1 MQSNLFRFLLAGC
14 LASLLVS
21 CEKEKK
27 AGEQL
32 PFESTPASAM
42 LSPVVEEISGI
53 AQSQQMKPNLWA
65 QEDSGTPNQLYL
77 INPSGVV
84 LKKVHLKGIINRDWE
99 DMAVVNGRIYIAE
112 TGDNTQS
119 YPSYA
124 FYMFNEPATNT
135 DTVKLIDTL
144 RFTYPDGSHDSEAF
158 LVDPQSKDV
167 FVITKRDTKSKIY
180 RLGYPYSSPATAS
193 LVGELPYTGVV
204 CAALSAD
211 GREIIIK
218 TYSNIYYYKRADGT
232 TLPAALNGAYNDLP
246 YTLEP
251 QGEAVCF
258 AVDGGGFYTISEK
271 AFSPSVS
278 LYFYKRR

>member
-1 MQSNLFRFLLAGC
+1 MQLNLFRFLLAGS
-14 LASLLVS
+14 LASFIVS

-32 PFESTPASAM
+32 PFESAPISAM

-53 AQSQQMKPNLWA
+53 AQSPQIKPNLWA

-84 LKKVHLKGIINRDWE
+84 LKKVHLKGIVNRDWE
-99 DMAVVNGRIYIAE
+99 DMTVVNGRIYIAE
-112 TGDNTQS
+112 TGDNAQS
-119 YPSYA
+119 YASYA
-124 FYMFNEPATNT
+124 FYMFNEPSSNT

-158 LVDPQSKDV
+158 IVDPQSKDI

-180 RLGYPYSSPATAS
+180 RLSYPYSSPATAS
-193 LVGELPYTGVV
+193 LAGELPYTGVV
-204 CAALSAD
+204 SAALSPD

-218 TYSNIYYYKRADGT
+218 TYSNLYYYKRTDGT
-232 TLPAALNGAYNDLP
+232 SLPAALAGAYTDLP
-246 YTLEP
+246 YTVEP
-251 QGEAVCF
+251 QGEAICF
-258 AVDGGGFYTISEK
+258 AADGGGFYTISEK
-271 AFSPSVS
+271 AFAPSVN
-278 LYFYKRR
+278 LYYYKRR